1 LADLEAHIR
10 ELQKRVDREPGSRY
24 FVPLADELRKA
35 GRLPDAITTLESG
48 LVVHPG
54 YVAARIA
61 VARAY
66 LEAGR
71 IESSMEAFSRALA
84 DDPSNLVAAKAL
96 GDLHLSRGEPLEALK
111 RYRLYRA
118 ISGDRR
124 LDVVIDGLESEA
136 SRSAAAA
143 GAAPAQPAPPPRPP
157 AATPPDRVEP
167 IVAPPE
173 LAQPFP
179 ATPPG
184 MAGRPRHTDPHDIS
198 GVSYE
203 RPTGPA
209 PLEAGEPEVPS
220 RDLSLD
226 AFVEPRPQRDDDEIV
241 TRKIRLPA
249 TMWPFEA
256 EPPAAARAEAAPEPE
271 AAPETVREPEP
282 VPEPIAPREPIPLA
296 EEPSGKTLA
305 DLYFEQGHYP
315 EALDLYR
322 EILSGDESNPE
333 VLRLR
338 DEAERRA
345 AAAPPPELPAGD
357 PARQRRLAKI
367 RVLNEWLDVIRNRA
381 S

>member
-10 ELQKRVDREPGSRY
+10 DLQKRVEREPGSRY

-35 GRLPDAITTLESG
+35 GRLPDAIATLESG

-61 VARAY
+61 LARAY

-71 IESSMEAFSRALA
+71 IESSMEAFARALA

-124 LDVVIDGLESEA
+124 LDVVIDGLEGEA
-136 SRSAAAA
+136 ARAQRAAQ
-143 GAAPAQPAPPPRPP
+143 AAPAQPPPRPP

-179 ATPPG
+179 AAPPG
-184 MAGRPRHTDPHDIS
+184 AARTRHTDPFDIS
-198 GVSYE
+198 GISYK

-209 PLEAGEPEVPS
+209 PLDAAEPEVPS
-220 RDLSLD
+220 RDFSLD
-226 AFVEPRPQRDDDEIV
+226 AFAESKPRRDDDEIV

-249 TMWPFEA
+249 TMWPFEP
-256 EPPAAARAEAAPEPE
+256 EPPAPVRAEVANEPDAAEEPAVEPDAPPEP
-271 AAPETVREPEP
+271 APLPP
-282 VPEPIAPREPIPLA
+282 K

-305 DLYFEQGHYP
+305 DLYFEQGHYS

-322 EILSGDESNPE
+322 EILSGDESNAQ
-333 VLRLR
+333 VLELR

-345 AAAPPPELPAGD
+345 AAASPPELPAGD
-357 PARQRRLAKI
+357 PARDRRLAKI

>member
-10 ELQKRVDREPGSRY
+10 DLQNRVDREPGTRF
-24 FVPLADELRKA
+24 FVPLADALRKV
-35 GRLPDAITTLESG
+35 GRLPEAIATLEAG

-61 VARAY
+61 LARAY

-71 IESSMEAFSRALA
+71 IESSMEAFSQALA

-124 LDVVIDGLESEA
+124 LDVVIDGLEGEA
-136 SRSAAAA
+136 SRAA
-143 GAAPAQPAPPPRPP
+143 GAASQAAPPQPPPRPP
-157 AATPPDRVEP
+157 AATPTERVEP
-167 IVAPPE
+167 IVPPPE

-179 ATPPG
+179 GAPG
-184 MAGRPRHTDPHDIS
+184 MASRARHTDPFDIS
-198 GVSYE
+198 GISYK

-209 PLEAGEPEVPS
+209 PLDAVEPEVPS

-226 AFVEPRPQRDDDEIV
+226 AFAESRPQRDDDEIV

-249 TMWPFEA
+249 TMWPFEPA
-256 EPPAAARAEAAPEPE
+256 PPAPARAETAPEPE
-271 AAPETVREPEP
+271 AAEEPAVEPEAA
-282 VPEPIAPREPIPLA
+282 PEPAAVLP
-296 EEPSGKTLA
+296 EEPSGRTLA
-305 DLYFEQGHYP
+305 DLYFEQGHYS
-315 EALDLYR
+315 EALGLYR
-322 EILSGDESNPE
+322 EILSGDESNAE

-345 AAAPPPELPAGD
+345 AAAPPAELPAGD
-357 PARQRRLAKI
+357 PVRERRLAKI

>member
-1 LADLEAHIR
+1 MADLEAHIR
-10 ELQKRVDREPGSRY
+10 DLQNRVDREPGSRF
-24 FVPLADELRKA
+24 FVPLADALRKV
-35 GRLPDAITTLESG
+35 GRLPEAIATLESG

-61 VARAY
+61 LARAY

-71 IESSMEAFSRALA
+71 IESSMEEFSRALG

-124 LDVVIDGLESEA
+124 LDVVIDGLEGEA
-136 SRSAAAA
+136 SRAAKAASAAA
-143 GAAPAQPAPPPRPP
+143 PPQPPPARPP
-157 AATPPDRVEP
+157 AATPAERVEP

-179 ATPPG
+179 EAPG
-184 MAGRPRHTDPHDIS
+184 MASRARHTDPFDIS
-198 GVSYE
+198 GISYK

-209 PLEAGEPEVPS
+209 PLDAAEPEVPS

-226 AFVEPRPQRDDDEIV
+226 AFAESRPQRDDDEIV

-249 TMWPFEA
+249 TMWPFEPA
-256 EPPAAARAEAAPEPE
+256 PPAPARAETAPEPE
-271 AAPETVREPEP
+271 AAEEPTVEPEAA
-282 VPEPIAPREPIPLA
+282 PEPAAVLP
-296 EEPSGKTLA
+296 EEPSGRTLA
-305 DLYFEQGHYP
+305 DLYFEQGHYS
-315 EALDLYR
+315 EALGQYR
-322 EILSGDESNPE
+322 EILSGDETNAE

-345 AAAPPPELPAGD
+345 AAAPPPELPTGD
-357 PARQRRLAKI
+357 PAREHRLAKI

>member
-1 LADLEAHIR
+1 MADLEAHIR
-10 ELQKRVDREPGSRY
+10 DLQKRVEREPGSRY

-35 GRLPDAITTLESG
+35 GRLPDAIAALESG

-61 VARAY
+61 LGRAY

-71 IESSMEAFSRALA
+71 IESSMEAFARALA

-124 LDVVIDGLESEA
+124 LDVVIDGLEGEA
-136 SRSAAAA
+136 ARAQRAAE
-143 GAAPAQPAPPPRPP
+143 AAPAPPPPRPP
-157 AATPPDRVEP
+157 AATPDPVEP

-179 ATPPG
+179 AAPP
-184 MAGRPRHTDPHDIS
+184 AASRNRHTDPFDIS
-198 GVSYE
+198 GISYK

-209 PLEAGEPEVPS
+209 PLDAGEPEVPS

-226 AFVEPRPQRDDDEIV
+226 AFAESKPRRDDDEIV

-249 TMWPFEA
+249 AMWPFEP
-256 EPPAAARAEAAPEPE
+256 EPPALARADVAAEPEAAEEPALEPE
-271 AAPETVREPEP
+271 AAPEP
-282 VPEPIAPREPIPLA
+282 APRPPK

-305 DLYFEQGHYP
+305 DLYFEQGHYS
-315 EALDLYR
+315 EALDLY
-322 EILSGDESNPE
+322 
-333 VLRLR
+333 
-338 DEAERRA
+338 
-345 AAAPPPELPAGD
+345 
-357 PARQRRLAKI
+357 
-367 RVLNEWLDVIRNRA
+367 
-381 S
+381 

>member
-10 ELQKRVDREPGSRY
+10 DLQKRVEREPGSRY
-24 FVPLADELRKA
+24 FVPLADELRRA
-35 GRLPDAITTLESG
+35 GRLPDAIAALESG

-61 VARAY
+61 LARAY

-71 IESSMEAFSRALA
+71 IESSMEAFSRALV

-96 GDLHLSRGEPLEALK
+96 GDLHLSRGEPLDALK

-124 LDVVIDGLESEA
+124 LDVVIDGLEAEA
-136 SRSAAAA
+136 SRAERAA
-143 GAAPAQPAPPPRPP
+143 GAAPAQPPPGPP

-179 ATPPG
+179 AVPP
-184 MAGRPRHTDPHDIS
+184 RTRHTDPFDIS
-198 GVSYE
+198 GISYKRLIE
-203 RPTGPA
+203 PA
-209 PLEAGEPEVPS
+209 PLEGAAEPEVPS

-226 AFVEPRPQRDDDEIV
+226 ALVESKPQRDDDEIV

-249 TMWPFEA
+249 TMWPFEP
-256 EPPAAARAEAAPEPE
+256 EPPAAVNAEAASAPV
-271 AAPETVREPEP
+271 AAPEP
-282 VPEPIAPREPIPLA
+282 VPEVATPEPVIEPVAPPEPAPLA
-296 EEPSGKTLA
+296 EEPSGRTLA
-305 DLYFEQGHYP
+305 DLYFEQGHYS
-315 EALDLYR
+315 EALGLYR
-322 EILSGDESNPE
+322 EILSGDESNAE

-338 DEAERRA
+338 DESERRA
-345 AAAPPPELPAGD
+345 AEAPPPGLPAGD
-357 PARQRRLAKI
+357 PARDRRLAKI